1 MYVPIGGV
9 EQWIEI
15 ELDDPA
21 NPVLLYLHGGPGAS
35 SRPAAAAW
43 KPWRRHFSLVH
54 WDQRGTGRTL
64 ARNGEAGCGRLTI
77 DRMVEDGLAV
87 AEFLRAEIGKE
98 RILLVAHSW
107 GSILGIHMAKRRPD
121 LFSAYVGTGQV
132 VDMRRNEEI
141 KYRTLLERAE
151 SDGNREAV
159 EELTGIGP
167 PPHSDLEAMKILVR
181 WADALARGGGDPVKP
196 RPNPRSPDFTAEDS
210 EWLIRG
216 IGFSGGELFREI
228 AAADLTTLGSK
239 FDVPIFFF
247 QGTEDLLAPIALV
260 EAYFS
265 AIEAPHKELVR
276 FADCH
281 HFLVINRPDDF
292 LAELL
297 ARVRHLI
304 DS

>member
-1 MYVPIGGV
+1 MYVPIGGI

-15 ELDDPA
+15 AADDPA

-43 KPWRRHFSLVH
+43 RSWQRYFTVVH

-64 ARNGEAGCGRLTI
+64 ARNGEAGCGSLSI
-77 DRMVEDGLAV
+77 ERMVEDGLAV
-87 AEFLRAEIGKE
+87 AEFLRSELGKDKL
-98 RILLVAHSW
+98 LLVAHSW

-132 VDMRRNEEI
+132 VDMGRNEEI
-141 KYRTLLERAE
+141 KYRTLLARAE
-151 SDGNREAV
+151 SDGNREAQR
-159 EELTGIGP
+159 ELTEIGP

-181 WADALARGGGDPVKP
+181 WADALARGAGDPVKP
-196 RPNPRSPDFTAEDS
+196 RPNPRSPDFTAEDG
-210 EWLIRG
+210 EWLMRG
-216 IGFSGGELFREI
+216 LGFSSGQLFREI
-228 AAADLTTLGSK
+228 AAIDLTRLGPR
-239 FDVPIFFF
+239 FDLPIFFF
-247 QGTEDLLAPIALV
+247 QGTEDLLAPIPLV
-260 EAYFS
+260 EEYFS
-265 AIEAPHKELVR
+265 AIEAQRKEFVR

-292 LAELL
+292 LAELVG
-297 ARVRHLI
+297 RVRHLL